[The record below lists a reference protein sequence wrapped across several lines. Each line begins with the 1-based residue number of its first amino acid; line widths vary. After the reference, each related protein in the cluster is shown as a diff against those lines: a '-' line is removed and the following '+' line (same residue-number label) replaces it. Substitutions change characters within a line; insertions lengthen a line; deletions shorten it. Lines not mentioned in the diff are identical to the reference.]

1 MITLAIVLT
10 VGYALIIGLC
20 RTAARADR
28 VSATWEEPALMQQ
41 VAARPVP
48 PLTGVLCPIT
58 RAD

>member
-20 RTAARADR
+20 RRAARADR
-28 VSATWEEPALMQQ
+28 VSATWEEPALMQ

-48 PLTGVLCPIT
+48 PLSGVLCPIT